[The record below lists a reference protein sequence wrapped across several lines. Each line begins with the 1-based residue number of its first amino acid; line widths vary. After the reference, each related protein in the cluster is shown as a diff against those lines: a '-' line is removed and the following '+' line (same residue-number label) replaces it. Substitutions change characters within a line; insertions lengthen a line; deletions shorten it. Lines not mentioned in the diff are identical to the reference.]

1 MINNLFRLLFTATLA
16 VGAVVA
22 VVGHSMQGG
31 SDAKMVHT
39 VQKKVDTQR
48 SWVPITRNAD

>member
-39 VQKKVDTQR
+39 VQKKVDHPKIMGSDHSKR
-48 SWVPITRNAD
+48 

>member
-39 VQKKVDTQR
+39 VQKKVDHPKLMGSDHPKR
-48 SWVPITRNAD
+48 